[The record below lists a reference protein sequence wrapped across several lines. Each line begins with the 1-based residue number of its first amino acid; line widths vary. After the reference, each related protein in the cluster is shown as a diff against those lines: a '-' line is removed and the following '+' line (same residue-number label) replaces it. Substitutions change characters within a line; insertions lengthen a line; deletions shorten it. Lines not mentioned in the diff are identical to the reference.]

1 MKWFW
6 RTVKEANSPNSCLN
20 WDSSVVDRL
29 IGRLQ
34 GAHGE
39 RVAGL
44 GIIHGE
50 DTIDNFLHC
59 LLGEV
64 NESQGGSNRLV
75 ESGNEGLIQVVSQ
88 DFPSQM
94 TV

>member
-39 RVAGL
+39 RVAGF
-44 GIIHGE
+44 GVIHGE
-50 DTIDNFLHC
+50 DGGAPCEGSTD
-59 LLGEV
+59 LGI
-64 NESQGGSNRLV
+64 NETTL
-75 ESGNEGLIQVVSQ
+75 
-88 DFPSQM
+88 
-94 TV
+94 